1 MCIDSLVDQVHVH
14 VLVVREDVLLFHFAT
29 NWDQMLDLLCVS
41 SNNLLFQNGSP
52 GPILLH
58 S

>member
-1 MCIDSLVDQVHVH
+1 MCIDSLVDQIHVH

-41 SNNLLFQNGSP
+41 SNNLLF
-52 GPILLH
+52 
-58 S
+58 